1 MKAQI
6 IIMVIVVYIKPF
18 LRTASLSLLIHLVLT
33 IKYNRFSHEQPLAP
47 GAVTEGGN
55 PHFKRESTSRMN
67 HCQLVLRA

>member
-18 LRTASLSLLIHLVLT
+18 LQKVSLSLPIHLVPT

-47 GAVTEGGN
+47 EAATGSRN
-55 PHFKRESTSRMN
+55 PHFKRES
-67 HCQLVLRA
+67 AG